1 MTSRGERGRSPA
13 MRTGL
18 WAVRVAALPFLLL
31 GMIVWGVVVGSW
43 SLARALG
50 LRRGG
55 QGRRGEPGVG
65 IKANIV
71 LIARISGGDS

>member
-1 MTSRGERGRSPA
+1 

-18 WAVRVAALPFLLL
+18 WAVRVAALPLLLL

-55 QGRRGEPGVG
+55 RAAEARVG
-65 IKANIV
+65 
-71 LIARISGGDS
+71 GGD

>member
-55 QGRRGEPGVG
+55 RAAEARRGWG
-65 IKANIV
+65 
-71 LIARISGGDS
+71 LRRISS